1 MAPAELSEYLF
12 GWPSPTVSNV
22 VQALPDRFV
31 NISACRDIEQPLI
44 LFRVLYDSLSLAV
57 HGQHYGALGL
67 LDLFEKLPRIAPEG
81 RKRLNVFRDVDS
93 WQVAP
98 LSLST

>member
-12 GWPSPTVSNV
+12 GRSSPTVGNV

-31 NISACRDIEQPLI
+31 NISARGDIEQPLI
-44 LFRVLYDSLSLAV
+44 LFGVLHDSLGLAV
-57 HGQHYGALGL
+57 HGQHYGALGF
-67 LDLFEKLPRIAPEG
+67 LDLFEKLSRLASEG
-81 RKRLNVFRDVDS
+81 RKRLNVFRDIDS

-98 LSLST
+98 L